1 MHAREVSRKRS
12 KVLPFKGERKVHGIM
27 KLVTVCCEIGSGR
40 ERKHYTCSEVV
51 EVEPIRQK
59 G

>member
-1 MHAREVSRKRS
+1 MHAREVGRKRP
-12 KVLPFKGERKVHGIM
+12 KVLPFKGERKVHGKM
-27 KLVTVCCEIGSGR
+27 KWLRVCCEIGSGR

-51 EVEPIRQK
+51 EVEPIWQK